1 MDNILL
7 EENQTSNAASS
18 SVAMPPGVAPWA
30 WAVAQ
35 KTTAEQMDAVR
46 NHFSSDGHGGL
57 RLGSDCTGANAVF
70 YGLRALCPALGLLG
84 SFTPNLINSF
94 GSEGPDKMAIAPLKF
109 LQVNAGRPEICFR
122 DVCQRGKSG
131 PCYWPS
137 GEYEV
142 PETDI
147 YQAGSVCRDLS
158 RMNRLSPKDM
168 DAILSAESGKSSRTF
183 HGSLKYLEINKP
195 GISFLENTLHRR
207 ALKVMID
214 LVLKLGYLVLPIIT
228 NSRHWGLLSSR
239 TRMYLLL
246 LDPSQYEL
254 RVPMKEWVGILEQFA
269 TCMPRQSLDDILL
282 PDTDPL
288 VQQMH
293 KEMSERRRK
302 HLGSEPGEDAEE
314 KSHEDYERDH
324 AAVIE
329 AMAKRGVTI
338 PSVEE
343 YCKTTPWAK
352 CLTRAQAKILIITHM
367 ATKHLANADPH
378 EMQFAWDLQNSLR
391 WARKKHPSAAGTLP
405 CMLTT
410 HLIWLSKSRR
420 PMAGFEQMLA
430 QGFPKEDLHTH
441 DPHAKDEEAKE
452 ASRLKDKEWRHLSG
466 DTQTV
471 PVVGTMVLVALMCT
485 RKRETPITMAMEERS
500 KMQQEIG
507 GPYWIGPT
515 KYDKSTEMDDI
526 FRGLGLPP
534 KKNKNQRKIKKA
546 AAATARKLL
555 SRRAGRQAQQAS
567 ACTTPCLKRPAQAMP
582 SAILKRPA
590 KAPGARAPCT
600 TPKPA
605 EAMPSP
611 AKAPSARAPGPVLT
625 CLAGVP
631 ETPAQSSAA
640 EPPRPR
646 RRWAS
651 GVLPDCALEGD
662 ARAQLD

>member
-1 MDNILL
+1 
-7 EENQTSNAASS
+7 
-18 SVAMPPGVAPWA
+18 
-30 WAVAQ
+30 
-35 KTTAEQMDAVR
+35 
-46 NHFSSDGHGGL
+46 
-57 RLGSDCTGANAVF
+57 
-70 YGLRALCPALGLLG
+70 
-84 SFTPNLINSF
+84 
-94 GSEGPDKMAIAPLKF
+94 
-109 LQVNAGRPEICFR
+109 
-122 DVCQRGKSG
+122 
-131 PCYWPS
+131 
-137 GEYEV
+137 
-142 PETDI
+142 
-147 YQAGSVCRDLS
+147 
-158 RMNRLSPKDM
+158 
-168 DAILSAESGKSSRTF
+168 
-183 HGSLKYLEINKP
+183 
-195 GISFLENTLHRR
+195 
-207 ALKVMID
+207 
-214 LVLKLGYLVLPIIT
+214 
-228 NSRHWGLLSSR
+228 
-239 TRMYLLL
+239 
-246 LDPSQYEL
+246 
-254 RVPMKEWVGILEQFA
+254 
-269 TCMPRQSLDDILL
+269 
-282 PDTDPL
+282 
-288 VQQMH
+288 MH

-302 HLGSEPGEDAEE
+302 HLGSEPGDDAEE

-590 KAPGARAPCT
+590 KAPGPGARAPCTTPCLKKPVPAQAMPSAILKRPAKAPGARAPCT

-605 EAMPSP
+605 EAMPGP

-651 GVLPDCALEGD
+651 GVLPDFALEGD